1 MPDLQAAARRDQPA
15 SGVGHRPKVGL
26 HRRADRPHHR
36 LALHRALLGALR
48 HPACWYQV
56 GAAVHCRC
64 CRTLCQHHTPTPRGL
79 CTRRPSL
86 RPRRGRCTFNAAR
99 FVCLTQAST
108 RMSISAMPCSATS
121 GSCSSSS
128 PARSRTTLRGVL
140 ASEAAPVGRHA
151 VTAAARALHHC
162 PAMPTRTTMLCT
174 ALHCPP
180 PPCTIDSELHRT
192 SALRCTALH
201 D

>member
-1 MPDLQAAARRDQPA
+1 MPDLQAAAGRDQPA
-15 SGVGHRPKVGL
+15 SGDGHRRKVGL
-26 HRRADRPHHR
+26 HCSGDRPHHR
-36 LALHRALLGALR
+36 LAVYRALRGALR
-48 HPACWYQV
+48 HPACGYQV
-56 GAAVHCRC
+56 GAAVHRRC
-64 CRTLCQHHTPTPRGL
+64 CRALCRHHTPTHRGL

-86 RPRRGRCTFNAAR
+86 RPCRGRCRFNAAR

-108 RMSISAMPCSATS
+108 RMSTSATHCSATS

-128 PARSRTTLRGVL
+128 PARSRTTFRGVL

-162 PAMPTRTTMLCT
+162 PAMPTQHNSAVHCT
-174 ALHCPP
+174 ALPRP
-180 PPCTIDSELHRT
+180 ARLLVI
-192 SALRCTALH
+192 CTALVRCAALH